1 MVESR
6 RVTEIEDMLRSG
18 NEFLIRRTIYQM
30 GHRLV
35 KNKGPIAIA
44 GLYAHV
50 TNCVLVETSMPI
62 DDPETMAILD
72 SIIADKDI
80 PKEDFALLEMDVLQT
95 GKPICIRVDDPET
108 GEHRVCRET
117 AGKQVHNRLACS
129 LCEPTKVA
137 YFKSDSPDI

>member
-6 RVTEIEDMLRSG
+6 RITEIEDKLRSE
-18 NEFLIRRTIYQM
+18 NEFLMRRTIYQM

-35 KNKGPIAIA
+35 KNKGPSAIA

-62 DDPETMAILD
+62 DDLETMAVLD
-72 SIIADKDI
+72 SIIADKEI
-80 PKEDFALLEMDVLQT
+80 PEEDFALLEMDVLQT

-117 AGKQVHNRLACS
+117 AGKQVHNRLVCS
-129 LCEPTKVA
+129 LCEPTKVI
-137 YFKSDSPDI
+137 FSSSKSLDM